1 MRAALKWNKSL
12 GLLMG
17 VLVFPGIV
25 VGPAMATT
33 ITYNFEGTVNFVGD
47 RLTPPSPTPFNTDA
61 LSHMKG
67 KITVDTS
74 GAHSGLPNGG
84 SVGTYSTITNFDLN
98 VGNYHATFGPDG
110 GLVTIRN
117 GNNGGAGGD
126 RFLVTADVVGPNAG
140 NRAPG
145 AFTINLLGPGSGPG
159 NVFTTDALP
168 NPAPSLNS
176 FTNRNI
182 FRLQFGNG
190 NGDRRAVQGFLT
202 SLTAVPL
209 PPAAILFG
217 VGLVALIGL
226 GAGGLR
232 NLRLPQA

>member
-1 MRAALKWNKSL
+1 MSRIVHISRSLALL
-12 GLLMG
+12 A
-17 VLVFPGIV
+17 VLVMFGGV
-25 VGPAMATT
+25 AVAPAMAAI
-33 ITYNFEGTVNFVGD
+33 ITYNFSGTVNFVGNN
-47 RLTPPSPTPFNTDA
+47 LTPPTPAPFNTGA
-61 LSHMKG
+61 LNNLTGTM
-67 KITVDTS
+67 TVDNSDGTS
-74 GAHSGLPNGG
+74 GGVIGTYTIQNINLQI
-84 SVGTYSTITNFDLN
+84 GTYS
-98 VGNYHATFGPDG
+98 ATFGPGG

-117 GNNGGAGGD
+117 GNGGGAGGD
-126 RFLVTADVVGPNAG
+126 RFLVTADVDGPNAG

-145 AFTINLLGPGSGPG
+145 AFTINLRGPASGPG

-168 NPAPSLNS
+168 NPAPSVSS

-190 NGDRRAVQGFLT
+190 NGDNRAVQGFLT

-209 PPAAILFG
+209 PPAMILFG